1 MITAAT
7 PVQSLSLHLGA
18 FMLDG
23 AKVGPMPCGLQENAT
38 KFGVPIVQDIQH
50 DGRWVKTMRWKDC
63 GVAPILSLRR
73 EGGSE
78 EMVIAQCLSGN
89 GAWEALRKELERF
102 RSMAIE
108 LSPKQARKKARE
120 RGEGAARHAERAH
133 SMNTKIAEARDLEV
147 RMAKSSDGMAWRTAQ
162 FGIAAASNVG
172 VNPEEVERLSMEASR
187 AYLESAVYFL
197 RAGDASMGARN
208 LYEAS
213 ASLFSL
219 ERYHEAAMLAEAAWN
234 MDRDGHR
241 DWVSFAV
248 AQWIFAADRPPHDG
262 IELSQALRD
271 AWSAMHWECYGN
283 VMNVLIDLCEDAG
296 DYDGAA
302 AGYLRKAWAFLQQEP
317 LARVHLMS
325 SRMAL
330 DDAAVAWE
338 LAECEPLSEKA
349 RGFAR
354 ELEKIGI

>member
-7 PVQSLSLHLGA
+7 PVQSLALHLGA

-23 AKVGPMPCGLQENAT
+23 ANVGPMPCGLQENAT

-63 GVAPILSLRR
+63 GVVPILSLRR

-89 GAWEALRKELERF
+89 GTWEALRKELEKF

-120 RGEGAARHAERAH
+120 RGEGAAQHAERAH
-133 SMNTKIAEARDLEV
+133 SMNTKITEAKDLEA

-162 FGIAAASNVG
+162 FGIAAAANVG
-172 VNPEEVERLSMEASR
+172 VNPDEVERLSVEASR
-187 AYLESAVYFL
+187 GYLESAVYFL
-197 RAGDASMGARN
+197 RAGDAPMGAKN
-208 LYEAS
+208 LYAAS
-213 ASLFSL
+213 ASLFL
-219 ERYHEAAMLAEAAWN
+219 LKRYHEAAMLAEAAWN

-248 AQWIFAADRPPHDG
+248 AQWTFAAGKPPHDG

-283 VMNVLIDLCEDAG
+283 AMDVLINLCEDAG
-296 DYDGAA
+296 DYAGAA
-302 AGYLRKAWAFLQQEP
+302 AGYVRKAWALLQRPSED
-317 LARVHLMS
+317 LIYMRLITS
-325 SRMAL
+325 EL
-330 DDAAVAWE
+330 EDAAVAWE
-338 LAECEPLSEKA
+338 LADEKNLA
-349 RGFAR
+349 DTVLRIR
-354 ELEKIGI
+354 ERAS